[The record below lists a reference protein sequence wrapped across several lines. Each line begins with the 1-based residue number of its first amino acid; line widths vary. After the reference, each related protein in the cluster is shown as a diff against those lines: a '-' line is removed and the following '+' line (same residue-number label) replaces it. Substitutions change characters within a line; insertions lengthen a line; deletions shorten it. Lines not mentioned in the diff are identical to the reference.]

1 MSTFAVIV
9 ACVRLNTQVEHPV
22 SEAVARV
29 DLVALQLAVAGGQRL
44 PLTQSDV
51 SAMPDQHSQGHREDG
66 WIAGYLQVF
75 EADLPHLRATPSWAV
90 QAGSVQT

>member
-1 MSTFAVIV
+1 MCTFHVIV
-9 ACVRLNTQVEHPV
+9 VCMRLNTQVEHPV

-51 SAMPDQHSQGHREDG
+51 SAMPDQHRQGYREGG
-66 WIAGYLQVF
+66 WMLAS
-75 EADLPHLRATPSWAV
+75 A
-90 QAGSVQT
+90 